1 MRVYLIRHGTTS
13 GNLEKRYVGSTDEPL
28 TADAVAW
35 VKKNRRR
42 YPVPQQTVTSPM
54 KRCVATSALLFPG
67 IPTETKEG
75 LRECSFGEFEYK
87 NYQELTGNE
96 AYQRWIDSGGEL
108 PFPGWRKPAG
118 VCRPQL
124 QRTFKK
130 CDRAVKKG
138 KRFSGVRCTWRYDH
152 GGDGSILLR

>member
-108 PFPGWRKPAG
+108 PFPGGESRQEFADRSCSALLKS
-118 VCRPQL
+118 VTEQL
-124 QRTFKK
+124 
-130 CDRAVKKG
+130 KKG
-138 KRFSGVRCTWRYDH
+138 RDSVAYVV
-152 GGDGSILLR
+152 